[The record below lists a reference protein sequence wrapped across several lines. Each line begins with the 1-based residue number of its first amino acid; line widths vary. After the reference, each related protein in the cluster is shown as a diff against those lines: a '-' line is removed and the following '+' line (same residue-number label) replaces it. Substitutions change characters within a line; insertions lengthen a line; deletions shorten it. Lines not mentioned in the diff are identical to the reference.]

1 MSQAVDS
8 WSKEMFAAAVC
19 RLLRDS
25 RRAQKLTQAQV
36 AARTGGLISKA
47 ALANYE
53 TGHRSLRVDVLW
65 VIAKAL
71 GENIGNLVANAE
83 RGIGHRQDA
92 DGGSPITIDIEEMRE
107 NGDERLSSVRR
118 WIELQQTARQ
128 SSGGVMT
135 LDTGA
140 IAALSSLM
148 GVTPPECRTILMTVA
163 GRFDTNGTADRPV
176 AMVPAQVSRTP
187 ERTGHSSEPTPV

>member
-1 MSQAVDS
+1 MSQAVDL
-8 WSKEMFAAAVC
+8 WSKEMFAAAIC

-25 RRAQKLTQAQV
+25 RRRQKLTQAQV

-65 VIAKAL
+65 VISKAL
-71 GENIGNLVANAE
+71 GENIGNLVASAE

-92 DGGSPITIDIEEMRE
+92 DGASSITVDIEEIRE
-107 NGDERLSSVRR
+107 NGDIRLASVRR
-118 WIELQQTARQ
+118 WIELQSTRQ
-128 SSGGVMT
+128 PSTGVMT
-135 LDTGA
+135 LDPGA

-148 GVTPPECRTILMTVA
+148 GVSPAECRTILMTVA
-163 GRFDTNGTADRPV
+163 GRFDHSGRPAEFDRNGV
-176 AMVPAQVSRTP
+176 
-187 ERTGHSSEPTPV
+187 

>member
-1 MSQAVDS
+1 MSHAVDT

-19 RLLRDS
+19 RQLRDS
-25 RRAQKLTQAQV
+25 RRRQKVTQAQV

-71 GENIGNLVANAE
+71 GENIGNLVASAE

-92 DGGSPITIDIEEMRE
+92 EGASSITVNIDEILG
-107 NGDERLSSVRR
+107 NGDVRLATVRR
-118 WIELQQTARQ
+118 WIQLQ
-128 SSGGVMT
+128 G
-135 LDTGA
+135 
-140 IAALSSLM
+140 
-148 GVTPPECRTILMTVA
+148 
-163 GRFDTNGTADRPV
+163 
-176 AMVPAQVSRTP
+176 
-187 ERTGHSSEPTPV
+187 

>member
-8 WSKEMFAAAVC
+8 WSKEMFAAAIC

-25 RRAQKLTQAQV
+25 RRRQKLTQAQV

-71 GENIGNLVANAE
+71 GENIGNLVASAE
-83 RGIGHRQDA
+83 RGIGYRQDA
-92 DGGSPITIDIEEMRE
+92 DGASSITVDIGEVRE
-107 NGDERLSSVRR
+107 NADVRLASVRR
-118 WIELQQTARQ
+118 WIELQGARGP
-128 SSGGVMT
+128 STGLMT
-135 LDTGA
+135 LDPGA
-140 IAALSSLM
+140 IVALSSLM
-148 GVTPPECRTILMTVA
+148 GVSPDECRTILMTVA
-163 GRFDTNGTADRPV
+163 GRFEQSGRATELNP
-176 AMVPAQVSRTP
+176 
-187 ERTGHSSEPTPV
+187 SSV

>member
-25 RRAQKLTQAQV
+25 RRRQKLTQAQV

-65 VIAKAL
+65 VVAKAL
-71 GENIGNLVANAE
+71 GESIGSLVANAE

-92 DGGSPITIDIEEMRE
+92 DGTSPITIDIDQVRE
-107 NGDERLSSVRR
+107 NGDERLGSVQR
-118 WIELQQTARQ
+118 WLELQQAARQ
-128 SSGGVMT
+128 SSTGLMT
-135 LDTGA
+135 LDPGA

-148 GVTPPECRTILMTVA
+148 GVTPDECRVILSTAAV
-163 GRFDTNGTADRPV
+163 RVDTNGRAPELD
-176 AMVPAQVSRTP
+176 PARS
-187 ERTGHSSEPTPV
+187 

>member
-1 MSQAVDS
+1 MSSRWKAAKRKPSRRRGAVQHRRSEMSQAVDS
-8 WSKEMFAAAVC
+8 WSKEMFAAAIC

-25 RRAQKLTQAQV
+25 RRRQKLTQAQV

-53 TGHRSLRVDVLW
+53 TGHPSLRVDVLW

-92 DGGSPITIDIEEMRE
+92 DGASSITVDIEEIRD
-107 NGDERLSSVRR
+107 NGDIRLASVRR
-118 WIELQQTARQ
+118 WIELQGARQ
-128 SSGGVMT
+128 PS
-135 LDTGA
+135 
-140 IAALSSLM
+140 
-148 GVTPPECRTILMTVA
+148 
-163 GRFDTNGTADRPV
+163 
-176 AMVPAQVSRTP
+176 
-187 ERTGHSSEPTPV
+187 

>member
-19 RLLRDS
+19 RMLRDS
-25 RRAQKLTQAQV
+25 RRRQKLTQAQV

-92 DGGSPITIDIEEMRE
+92 EGASPITIDIEEIRE
-107 NGDERLSSVRR
+107 NGDVRLGSVRR
-118 WIELQQTARQ
+118 WIELQHDVQP
-128 SSGGVMT
+128 SPSGVMT
-135 LDTGA
+135 LDSGA
-140 IAALSSLM
+140 IAALAALM
-148 GVTPPECRTILMTVA
+148 GVHAAECRSILMTVA
-163 GRFDTNGTADRPV
+163 GRFEAS
-176 AMVPAQVSRTP
+176 AQLQAGGQRNN
-187 ERTGHSSEPTPV
+187 

>member
-8 WSKEMFAAAVC
+8 GSKEMFAAAIC

-25 RRAQKLTQAQV
+25 RRRQKLTQAQV

-71 GENIGNLVANAE
+71 GENIGNLVGSAE
-83 RGIGHRQDA
+83 RVIGHRQDA
-92 DGGSPITIDIEEMRE
+92 DGASSVTVNIDEILGNR
-107 NGDERLSSVRR
+107 DVRLASVRR
-118 WIELQQTARQ
+118 WIELQGAKQ
-128 SSGGVMT
+128 SSSGVMT
-135 LDTGA
+135 LDPGA
-140 IAALSSLM
+140 ISALSSLV
-148 GVTPPECRTILMTVA
+148 GVSADECRTMLMSVA
-163 GRFDTNGTADRPV
+163 GRLDQGSRLPQLD
-176 AMVPAQVSRTP
+176 PANS
-187 ERTGHSSEPTPV
+187 

>member
-8 WSKEMFAAAVC
+8 WSKEMFAAAIC

-25 RRAQKLTQAQV
+25 RRRQKLTQAQV

-71 GENIGNLVANAE
+71 GENIGNLVASAE

-92 DGGSPITIDIEEMRE
+92 DGASSITVNIDEIMG
-107 NGDERLSSVRR
+107 NGDVRLASVRR
-118 WIELQQTARQ
+118 WIDLQGARQ
-128 SSGGVMT
+128 QSATGVMT
-135 LDTGA
+135 LDPGA
-140 IAALSSLM
+140 VNALSSLM
-148 GVTPPECRTILMTVA
+148 GVSDDECRAILTTVTGRLEPA
-163 GRFDTNGTADRPV
+163 GRPAVLDRTTV
-176 AMVPAQVSRTP
+176 
-187 ERTGHSSEPTPV
+187 

>member
-8 WSKEMFAAAVC
+8 CSKEMFAAAVC

-25 RRAQKLTQAQV
+25 RRRQKLTQAQV

-71 GENIGNLVANAE
+71 GENIGNLVASAE

-92 DGGSPITIDIEEMRE
+92 DGSSPITIDIEEIRE
-107 NGDERLSSVRR
+107 NGDIRLGPVRR
-118 WIELQQTARQ
+118 WIELQQGLHQ
-128 SSGGVMT
+128 PSGGVMT
-135 LDTGA
+135 LDPGA
-140 IAALSSLM
+140 ILALSSLM
-148 GVTPPECRTILMTVA
+148 GVSATECRAVLMTVA
-163 GRFDTNGTADRPV
+163 GRFDQTISHAIP
-176 AMVPAQVSRTP
+176 QHVSA
-187 ERTGHSSEPTPV
+187 

>member
-1 MSQAVDS
+1 MSQAVDL

-25 RRAQKLTQAQV
+25 RRRQKLTQAQV

-65 VIAKAL
+65 VVARAL
-71 GENIGNLVANAE
+71 GENIGNLMASAE

-92 DGGSPITIDIEEMRE
+92 DGASPITIDIDEIRE
-107 NGDERLSSVRR
+107 NGDHRLAAVRR
-118 WIELQQTARQ
+118 WLELQQAARQ
-128 SSGGVMT
+128 SSTGLIT
-135 LDTGA
+135 LDPGA
-140 IAALSSLM
+140 VAALSSLM
-148 GVTPPECRTILMTVA
+148 QVTPAECRNILAAVA
-163 GRFDTNGTADRPV
+163 GRPEIG
-176 AMVPAQVSRTP
+176 RTT
-187 ERTGHSSEPTPV
+187 TGHDEDDLDLDPDVDDVEHAALDSAHA

>member
-25 RRAQKLTQAQV
+25 RRRQKLTQAQV

-71 GENIGNLVANAE
+71 GENIGNLVASAE

-92 DGGSPITIDIEEMRE
+92 DGSSPITIDIEEIRE
-107 NGDERLSSVRR
+107 NGDSRLASVRR
-118 WIELQQTARQ
+118 WIELQQGARP
-128 SSGGVMT
+128 SSTGVMT
-135 LDTGA
+135 LDPGA

-148 GVTPPECRTILMTVA
+148 GVTSAECRAILMTVA
-163 GRFDTNGTADRPV
+163 GRFDPATQESNSLDGV
-176 AMVPAQVSRTP
+176 AA
-187 ERTGHSSEPTPV
+187 SSLT

>member
-8 WSKEMFAAAVC
+8 WSKEMFAAAIC

-25 RRAQKLTQAQV
+25 RRRQKLTQAQV

-71 GENIGNLVANAE
+71 GENIGNLVASAE

-92 DGGSPITIDIEEMRE
+92 EGASSITVDIEEIRE
-107 NGDERLSSVRR
+107 NSDVRLASVRR
-118 WIELQQTARQ
+118 WIELQGAQQPAT
-128 SSGGVMT
+128 GVIT
-135 LDTGA
+135 LDPGA
-140 IAALSSLM
+140 IAALAALM
-148 GVTPPECRTILMTVA
+148 GVSPAECRTILTTVA
-163 GRFDTNGTADRPV
+163 GRLHHNGRSTDVDP
-176 AMVPAQVSRTP
+176 SNN
-187 ERTGHSSEPTPV
+187 

>member
-8 WSKEMFAAAVC
+8 SSKEMFAAAVC

-25 RRAQKLTQAQV
+25 RRRQKLTQAQV

-71 GENIGNLVANAE
+71 GENIGNLVASAE

-92 DGGSPITIDIEEMRE
+92 DGSNPVTIDIEEIRE
-107 NGDERLSSVRR
+107 NGDVRLGPVRR
-118 WIELQQTARQ
+118 WIELQQGVRHP
-128 SSGGVMT
+128 SSGVMT
-135 LDTGA
+135 LDAGA
-140 IAALSSLM
+140 IVALSCLM
-148 GVTPPECRTILMTVA
+148 GVSPVECRAVLTTVA
-163 GRFDTNGTADRPV
+163 GRFDHSLGLMPEHATA
-176 AMVPAQVSRTP
+176 
-187 ERTGHSSEPTPV
+187 

>member
-8 WSKEMFAAAVC
+8 WSKEMFAAAIC

-25 RRAQKLTQAQV
+25 RRRQKLTQAQV

-71 GENIGNLVANAE
+71 GENIGILVANAE

-92 DGGSPITIDIEEMRE
+92 DGSSPITIDIEEIRD
-107 NGDERLSSVRR
+107 NGDPRLGPVRR
-118 WIELQQTARQ
+118 WVQLQQGVRPAA
-128 SSGGVMT
+128 GGVMI
-135 LDTGA
+135 LDYGA
-140 IAALSSLM
+140 LAALSSLM
-148 GVTPPECRTILMTVA
+148 GVTALECRAILMTVA
-163 GRFDTNGTADRPV
+163 GRFDHADPED
-176 AMVPAQVSRTP
+176 QHHHVSA
-187 ERTGHSSEPTPV
+187 

>member
-25 RRAQKLTQAQV
+25 RRRQKLTQAQV

-71 GENIGNLVANAE
+71 GENIGNLVASAE
-83 RGIGHRQDA
+83 RGIGHRQDS
-92 DGGSPITIDIEEMRE
+92 DGSSPITIDIEEIRD
-107 NGDERLSSVRR
+107 NGDTRLASVRR
-118 WIELQQTARQ
+118 WLELQQAARQ
-128 SSGGVMT
+128 TSTGLIT
-135 LDTGA
+135 LDPGA
-140 IAALSSLM
+140 ITALSALM
-148 GVTPPECRTILMTVA
+148 GVSSTECRAILMTVA
-163 GRFDTNGTADRPV
+163 GRPEQNGHAAKV
-176 AMVPAQVSRTP
+176 GSSR
-187 ERTGHSSEPTPV
+187 V

>member
-8 WSKEMFAAAVC
+8 WSKEMFAAAIC

-25 RRAQKLTQAQV
+25 RRRQKLTQAQV

-71 GENIGNLVANAE
+71 GENIGNLVASAE

-92 DGGSPITIDIEEMRE
+92 DGESAITVNIDEILG
-107 NGDERLSSVRR
+107 NSDARLASVRR
-118 WIELQQTARQ
+118 WIELQGARQ
-128 SSGGVMT
+128 SSTGVMT
-135 LDTGA
+135 LDPGA
-140 IAALSSLM
+140 INALSSLM
-148 GVTPPECRTILMTVA
+148 GVTAEECRTILTTVA
-163 GRFDTNGTADRPV
+163 GRPHSGRAAVLDPTTA
-176 AMVPAQVSRTP
+176 
-187 ERTGHSSEPTPV
+187 

>member
-25 RRAQKLTQAQV
+25 RRRQHLTQAQV
-36 AARTGGLISKA
+36 AARTEGLISKA

-71 GENIGNLVANAE
+71 GENIGSLVASAE

-92 DGGSPITIDIEEMRE
+92 DGSRPITIDIAEIRGNED
-107 NGDERLSSVRR
+107 NRLGPVRR
-118 WIELQQTARQ
+118 WVELQQAHRQ
-128 SSGGVMT
+128 SSTGVMT
-135 LDTGA
+135 LDSGA
-140 IAALSSLM
+140 ISALSSLM
-148 GVTPPECRTILMTVA
+148 GVSANECRAILMTVA
-163 GRFDTNGTADRPV
+163 GRQSSGH
-176 AMVPAQVSRTP
+176 AQELDNSR
-187 ERTGHSSEPTPV
+187 S

>member
-25 RRAQKLTQAQV
+25 RRRQKLTQAQV

-65 VIAKAL
+65 VVAKAL
-71 GENIGNLVANAE
+71 GENIGSLVANAE

-92 DGGSPITIDIEEMRE
+92 DGSSPITIDIEEIRE
-107 NGDERLSSVRR
+107 NGDQRLGSVRR
-118 WIELQQTARQ
+118 WLDLQQAARQ
-128 SSGGVMT
+128 SPNGLMT
-135 LDTGA
+135 LDPGA

-148 GVTPPECRTILMTVA
+148 GVSPLECRAILTTVA
-163 GRFDTNGTADRPV
+163 GRLDGSGREVELNGS
-176 AMVPAQVSRTP
+176 QI
-187 ERTGHSSEPTPV
+187 

>member
-1 MSQAVDS
+1 MSQAVDL

-19 RLLRDS
+19 RFLRDS
-25 RRAQKLTQAQV
+25 RRRQKLTQAQV

-53 TGHRSLRVDVLW
+53 TGHRSLRIDVLW

-71 GENIGNLVANAE
+71 GENIGNLVASAE

-92 DGGSPITIDIEEMRE
+92 EGSSPITIDIKEIRE
-107 NGDERLSSVRR
+107 NGDARLGSVRR
-118 WIELQQTARQ
+118 WIELQHGLRQ
-128 SSGGVMT
+128 PSGGVMT
-135 LDTGA
+135 LDPGA

-148 GVTPPECRTILMTVA
+148 SVSPIECRAILMTVA
-163 GRFDTNGTADRPV
+163 GAYGQSTSNS
-176 AMVPAQVSRTP
+176 M
-187 ERTGHSSEPTPV
+187 SEDVNA

>member
-1 MSQAVDS
+1 MSRRRRSAATRANSAAGGRKASETLMSQAVDS
-8 WSKEMFAAAVC
+8 WSKEMFAAAIC

-25 RRAQKLTQAQV
+25 RRRQKLTQAQV

-71 GENIGNLVANAE
+71 GENIGNLVASAE

-92 DGGSPITIDIEEMRE
+92 DGNSPITIDIDEIRE
-107 NGDERLSSVRR
+107 NRDERLSSVRR
-118 WIELQQTARQ
+118 WIELQQGSRPAT
-128 SSGGVMT
+128 GVMT
-135 LDTGA
+135 LDSGA
-140 IAALSSLM
+140 ISALSALM
-148 GVTPPECRTILMTVA
+148 GV
-163 GRFDTNGTADRPV
+163 
-176 AMVPAQVSRTP
+176 
-187 ERTGHSSEPTPV
+187 

>member
-8 WSKEMFAAAVC
+8 WSKEMFAAAIC

-25 RRAQKLTQAQV
+25 RRRQKLTQAQV

-71 GENIGNLVANAE
+71 GENIGNLVASAE

-92 DGGSPITIDIEEMRE
+92 DGASSITVNIDEILG
-107 NGDERLSSVRR
+107 NGDVRLSSVRR
-118 WIELQQTARQ
+118 WIELQGARQ
-128 SSGGVMT
+128 SATGVMT
-135 LDTGA
+135 LDPGA
-140 IAALSSLM
+140 INALSSLM
-148 GVTPPECRTILMTVA
+148 GVTAEECRTILTTVA
-163 GRFDTNGTADRPV
+163 GRPHSNQLAELDPTTA
-176 AMVPAQVSRTP
+176 
-187 ERTGHSSEPTPV
+187 